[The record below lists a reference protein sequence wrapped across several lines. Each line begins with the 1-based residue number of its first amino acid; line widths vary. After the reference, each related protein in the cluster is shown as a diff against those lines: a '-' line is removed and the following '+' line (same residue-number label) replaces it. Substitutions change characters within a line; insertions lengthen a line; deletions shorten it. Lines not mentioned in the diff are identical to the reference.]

1 MAENLTEIPSAI
13 TSGTTVRYTATRS
26 DYPASDGWA
35 LKLYLAGISVSD
47 AIIGVAGGASFVFTL
62 TPEITRPLK
71 PGLYQWREIATK
83 DGDTYI
89 AASGTVQV
97 LQDITAAGA
106 GDMLSQAQR
115 ELQVCEL
122 AILGRLT
129 DDLQS
134 FQIAG
139 RMVNKIPITELMQIR
154 DVLRDTVKAE
164 QRSGRWGQEVRVQFS
179 GVRD

>member
-1 MAENLTEIPSAI
+1 MAETLTEIPSAI

-26 DYPASDGWA
+26 DYPANAGWS
-35 LKLYLAGISVSD
+35 LKLYLAGLSVTD
-47 AIIGVAGGASFVFTL
+47 AIVGVASGASFVFTL

-71 PGLYQWREIATK
+71 PGLYQWRELASK
-83 DGDTYI
+83 AGDVYV
-89 AASGTVQV
+89 AAQGTVQIEP
-97 LQDITAAGA
+97 DITAAGA

-139 RMVNKIPITELMQIR
+139 RMVAKIPITELIKIR
-154 DVLRDTVKAE
+154 DALRDTVRAE
-164 QRSGRWGQEVRVQFS
+164 KHSGRWGQEVRVQFT
-179 GVRD
+179 GVE